1 MLLASLDV
9 ETNLKGP
16 RMQEQSQN
24 EIFNEKRSQPDSK
37 NDLSDKKAA
46 KRKKLEKYGF
56 IIMIIGF
63 VTLLIPNQYTGKY
76 GEYTMFAGA
85 MMYFSG
91 RLIK

>member
-1 MLLASLDV
+1 MLLAGLDV
-9 ETNLKGP
+9 ETNLKGH

-24 EIFNEKRSQPDSK
+24 EKFNKTRSQPASK
-37 NDLSDKKAA
+37 NDLSDKNAA

-85 MMYFSG
+85 IMYFSG